1 MGCLSSLRNI
11 GDAGQKNTSRYFL
24 LLSER
29 TKHGVKKELLPLVSI
44 PGVGRVRARA
54 LYNAGFRRGEDLVE
68 AGPEKIATIPTIGP
82 ATAARIVEAVKN
94 AMA

>member
-1 MGCLSSLRNI
+1 I
-11 GDAGQKNTSRYFL
+11 
-24 LLSER
+24 
-29 TKHGVKKELLPLVSI
+29 KHGVKEELLPLVSI

-68 AGPEKIATIPTIGP
+68 AGPEKISAIPVIGP
-82 ATAARIVEAVKN
+82 ATAARLVEAVRN